1 MPENTRLHKTPS
13 GDFELLI
20 ASAVTEPAQRDLKES
35 SWTFEDGHLKGK
47 RLSLVYGDYKVEMGK
62 IARNLTEAKKHAS
75 NSEEDAMQ
83 GDYVKA
89 FHDGSMFAHL
99 ESQRHWIKDKGPM

>member
-1 MPENTRLHKTPS
+1 MPENTRLHKKSS

-20 ASAVTEPAQRDLKES
+20 ASAVTNPAHQDLKES
-35 SWTFEDGHLKGK
+35 SWTFEDGQLKGK
-47 RLSLVYGDYKVEMGK
+47 RLTLKYGDHSVEMGK
-62 IARNLTEAKKHAS
+62 IARNLMEAKKHAL
-75 NSEEDAMQ
+75 NDEEDAMQ
-83 GDYVKA
+83 GDYVKS